1 MIKRFEEFINEGL
14 IKSATTDQ
22 VIKNL
27 TTDIGLST
35 ESVWVEDGLSKGTS
49 KIKIEFDSKNAD
61 KLPKV
66 HQRLTNV
73 FGWFL
78 SSVATDDL
86 SQPFLEREEIDHII
100 SNPKESAELIKSNF
114 KDYGYELGL
123 VFIYEPKFDKKSE
136 KIDTLYHITDFD
148 NIEKIEKQG
157 LIPKSKSKKSIH
169 PERIYLGT
177 NKEDLLDG
185 PLSEWVNKPVLYEI
199 DNRELNLK
207 LHKDVNMENAVYTT
221 DNIPPSKLKRIS
233 R

>member
-1 MIKRFEEFINEGL
+1 MIKKFNEFINEGL
-14 IKSATTDQ
+14 IRSATPDQ
-22 VIKNL
+22 VLKIL
-27 TTDIGLST
+27 TKYLGT
-35 ESVWVEDGLSKGTS
+35 ENVWLAEGLSKGTN
-49 KIKIEFDSKNAD
+49 KINIEFNSENSD
-61 KLPKV
+61 KMDEIHK
-66 HQRLTNV
+66 RMIGI

-78 SSVATDDL
+78 SSIATDDL
-86 SQPFLEREEIDHII
+86 AQPFLEREDVDHIS
-100 SNPKESAELIKSNF
+100 SNIGETAKLLKEHEDEII
-114 KDYGYELGL
+114 
-123 VFIYEPKFDKKSE
+123 FIYEPKFDKLNTD
-136 KIDTLYHITDFD
+136 KIDTLYHITDSD
-148 NIEKIEKQG
+148 NTDKIEKQG